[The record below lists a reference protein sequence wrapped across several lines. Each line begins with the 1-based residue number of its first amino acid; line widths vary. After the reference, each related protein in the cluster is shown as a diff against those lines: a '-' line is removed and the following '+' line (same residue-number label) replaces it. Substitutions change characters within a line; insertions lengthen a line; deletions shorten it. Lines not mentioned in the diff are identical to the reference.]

1 MKLLALVKLEI
12 VSLGEIWHMFAASIG
27 MLQLFPLILRN
38 SDFPF
43 TTAIF
48 LNQIFLDIRNFSKS
62 FKVSGIGYKAI
73 YCRLLDMNFPFVKV
87 LITCL
92 TSVQFFSKGFH
103 RMMQLWSENLIFFM
117 FKKCVTALIQ
127 ASMAYCEN
135 VIGALL
141 CILKKILNLTTCCFL
156 FLTFLITIF
165 IFFNPLVPGGNKKVT
180 HTYFV

>member
-1 MKLLALVKLEI
+1 MAYVCSFYRNVAI
-12 VSLGEIWHMFAASIG
+12 VSLNFKKFRFSICYCY
-27 MLQLFPLILRN
+27 
-38 SDFPF
+38 
-43 TTAIF
+43 F
-48 LNQIFLDIRNFSKS
+48 LKKFFLDIRNFSKS

-92 TSVQFFSKGFH
+92 TSVQFFNKGFH
-103 RMMQLWSENLIFFM
+103 PMMQLWSENLIFFM

-127 ASMAYCEN
+127 ASMAFCEN

-141 CILKKILNLTTCCFL
+141 CILKKILKLTTCCFL